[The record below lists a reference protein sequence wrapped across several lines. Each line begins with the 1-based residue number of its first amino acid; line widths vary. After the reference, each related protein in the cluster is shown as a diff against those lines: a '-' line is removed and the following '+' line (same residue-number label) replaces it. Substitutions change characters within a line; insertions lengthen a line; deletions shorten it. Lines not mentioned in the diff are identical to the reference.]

1 MKKNYLPYILGGVA
15 LILIWWFVSTRNSF
29 VTLEETVNEAWGM
42 VEVQYQRRLDLIPNL
57 VSTVKG
63 YTEHESQ
70 TLQSVTNARAGLTN
84 AYNQAKDLSANLAG
98 EAGAPADAKQFNEYN
113 KAQEELNRNFSI
125 YVNAVKEAYPDL
137 KADKQFQELQVQ
149 LEGTENRIATERGY
163 YTKAVKE
170 YNVAI
175 RRFPAS
181 LIASLSG
188 FDAKPQFEADAAAKS
203 APAVSF

>member
-29 VTLEETVNEAWGM
+29 VTLEETVNEAWGK

-149 LEGTENRIATERGY
+149 LEGTENRIAT
-163 YTKAVKE
+163 
-170 YNVAI
+170 
-175 RRFPAS
+175 
-181 LIASLSG
+181 
-188 FDAKPQFEADAAAKS
+188 
-203 APAVSF
+203 